1 MKTPRSLL
9 AAVSVFLVL
18 AFTLRAGDKL
28 AVADLGPLPAADGA
42 DYVEVNVSNNLIAM
56 VARLAEKQEPQ
67 VADMLRGI
75 KSVRVNVVGLTDQN
89 RSEVEK
95 KIKAIRAQLDA
106 AGWERTVAAQKEKAD
121 VGVYVKTRG
130 DEAVEGVVV
139 TVIEGGQQAVL
150 VNLVG
155 DIKPEKLAMI
165 GERFD
170 LEPLKKLHI
179 EPHAAGR

>member
-9 AAVSVFLVL
+9 AALSVFLVV
-18 AFTLRAGDKL
+18 AVTLRAGDKL

-56 VARLAEKQEPQ
+56 AARLAEKQEPQ

-106 AGWERTVAAQKEKAD
+106 AGWERTVAAQKDKAD
-121 VGVYVKTRG
+121 VGVFVKTRG

-139 TVIEGGQQAVL
+139 TIMEGGQQAVL
-150 VNLVG
+150 VNVVG

-179 EPHAAGR
+179 EAHGAHR